1 MELPH
6 TLPTDGPCPFEKTR
20 VGKEPTWV
28 EGYVGMR
35 LAYEDMGMHVFMV
48 HASLHTDKT
57 HKQTHTRART
67 HTHTLTHSL
76 TLSLSHTHTQV
87 SVGATGAIARFRTR
101 RAGARGP
108 SSCREKD
115 RMDTIL

>member
-35 LAYEDMGMHVFMV
+35 LSYEDMGMHVFMV
-48 HASLHTDKT
+48 HVSLHTDKT
-57 HKQTHTRART
+57 HKHMHTRART
-67 HTHTLTHSL
+67 HTLTHSHL
-76 TLSLSHTHTQV
+76 THKHTHIHTHTHR
-87 SVGATGAIARFRTR
+87 SGGVGPRIGEPDNLELAFRFGVRLPYSH
-101 RAGARGP
+101 A
-108 SSCREKD
+108 
-115 RMDTIL
+115 L

>member
-57 HKQTHTRART
+57 HKQTHTRARAHT
-67 HTHTLTHSL
+67 HTHTHSL
-76 TLSLSHTHTQV
+76 SLSLSHTHT
-87 SVGATGAIARFRTR
+87 GFRW
-101 RAGARGP
+101 GNWG
-108 SSCREKD
+108 D
-115 RMDTIL
+115 RTIPH

>member
-35 LAYEDMGMHVFMV
+35 LAYEDVGMHVFMV
-48 HASLHTDKT
+48 HVSLHTDT
-57 HKQTHTRART
+57 DTHTNT
-67 HTHTLTHSL
+67 HTNTHT
-76 TLSLSHTHTQV
+76 HTHTQV

-101 RAGARGP
+101 RAGARSP

-115 RMDTIL
+115 RMDTLVFHPMF

>member
-35 LAYEDMGMHVFMV
+35 LSYEDVGMHVFMV
-48 HASLHTDKT
+48 HVSLHTDKT
-57 HKQTHTRART
+57 HKHTHTRARAHTQTNT
-67 HTHTLTHSL
+67 HTYTMICFCRHSKPRRMTCSPSQL
-76 TLSLSHTHTQV
+76 MPS
-87 SVGATGAIARFRTR
+87 RFF
-101 RAGARGP
+101 GLG
-108 SSCREKD
+108 
-115 RMDTIL
+115 